1 MAYALGFPASVTR
14 QIEACRDW
22 RLEEVKRR
30 GGTPSRLGLLPF
42 QITPGASPYREGAYF
57 IDVLKKSFSVEN
69 RDQWILQRSDGVLEK
84 LGEASWGESL
94 DSDLEK
100 LGEASWG
107 ESLDSGNGY
116 LFVRTST
123 GSLRLQKIRRLLDT
137 PFE

>member
-42 QITPGASPYREGAYF
+42 QITPAASPYREGAYF

-94 DSDLEK
+94 DS
-100 LGEASWG
+100 
-107 ESLDSGNGY
+107 GNGY
-116 LFVRTST
+116 LFIRTST

-137 PFE
+137 PLE

>member
-42 QITPGASPYREGAYF
+42 QITPGREDLRDMYF
-57 IDVLKKSFSVEN
+57 IDVLKKSFSVQN

-94 DSDLEK
+94 DS
-100 LGEASWG
+100 
-107 ESLDSGNGY
+107 GNGY
-116 LFVRTST
+116 LFIRTRT

>member
-1 MAYALGFPASVTR
+1 MAYALGFPASVTH

-42 QITPGASPYREGAYF
+42 RITPGASPYREGAYF

-69 RDQWILQRSDGVLEK
+69 RDQWVLQRVAGVLEK
-84 LGEASWGESL
+84 LGGGIWGESL
-94 DSDLEK
+94 DN
-100 LGEASWG
+100 
-107 ESLDSGNGY
+107 GNGY

-123 GSLRLQKIRRLLDT
+123 GSLRLQKTRRLLDT